1 MNNLSILMF
10 PKALLG
16 ALEQDSWTRRST
28 GVEADLR
35 AARERARKRKSSI

>member
-16 ALEQDSWTRRST
+16 ALQQDNWTRRDS

-35 AARERARKRKSSI
+35 AARERARKRNTTL